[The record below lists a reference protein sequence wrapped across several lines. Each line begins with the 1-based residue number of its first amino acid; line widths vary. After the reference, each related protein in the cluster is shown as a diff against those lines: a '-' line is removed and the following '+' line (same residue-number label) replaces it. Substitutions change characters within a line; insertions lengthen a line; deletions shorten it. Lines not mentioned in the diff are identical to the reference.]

1 MSQLVATV
9 ILVASLAI
17 SVSAEPS
24 VSSEDDGFPEMFFS
38 ESHMAECVSAL
49 DGLRE
54 RAHATVYEGAGAQ
67 FGADIPETTTSTGIL
82 MIYSVASEADSFYHW
97 FSVSRSPFLAT
108 AFGKAL
114 VGLASLR
121 FGLPAPLEIRLSP
134 MQVYHAAWTLTP
146 AEHAALLAAAPP
158 EWPDPI
164 SIVAGEALLRTT
176 FAEIVRFEVDYEEL
190 ERLEEAIG
198 ESAN

>member
-1 MSQLVATV
+1 MATLIV
-9 ILVASLAI
+9 VVVLA
-17 SVSAEPS
+17 VSASAEAPS
-24 VSSEDDGFPEMFFS
+24 VSPQDDGFPEMFFS
-38 ESHMAECVSAL
+38 DSHMAECMSAL

-67 FGADIPETTTSTGIL
+67 IGADIPETKTSTGIF
-82 MIYSVASEADSFYHW
+82 MIYSVASGSDTFYHW

-121 FGLPAPLEIRLSP
+121 FGLPAPSEIRLSP
-134 MQVYHAAWTLTP
+134 LQVYHAAWALTP
-146 AEHAALLAAAPP
+146 EEHAALLMAAPP

-164 SIVAGEALLRTT
+164 STVAGEALLRTT
-176 FAEIVRFEVDYEEL
+176 FVDIVPFDVDYEEL
-190 ERLEEAIG
+190 ESLEEAIG